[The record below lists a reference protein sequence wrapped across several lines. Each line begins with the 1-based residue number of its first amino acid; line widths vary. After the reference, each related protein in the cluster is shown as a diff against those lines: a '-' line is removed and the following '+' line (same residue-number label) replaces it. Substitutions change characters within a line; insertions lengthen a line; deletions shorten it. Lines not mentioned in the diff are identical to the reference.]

1 MEHELLTTAEVA
13 SALQVTRTA
22 IWSWRRQ
29 GHFPEPV
36 DISPPSSKRKT
47 LRWRRSDLLE
57 FISGGQA

>member
-1 MEHELLTTAEVA
+1 MDNELLTTAEVA
-13 SALQVTRTA
+13 SVLRIDRTA

-29 GHFPEPV
+29 GHFPEPI

-57 FISGGQA
+57 FIGGSNA